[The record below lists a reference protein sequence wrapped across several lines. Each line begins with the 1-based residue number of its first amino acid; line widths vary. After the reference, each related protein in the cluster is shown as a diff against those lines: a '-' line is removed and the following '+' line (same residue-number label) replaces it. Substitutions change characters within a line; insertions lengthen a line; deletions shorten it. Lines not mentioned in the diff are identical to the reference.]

1 MCEHDCNIEV
11 RSGYI
16 YCGIQE
22 AKVNAEM
29 AIKILLKIKI
39 PGLLLSTKWEEETQM
54 HKTL

>member
-11 RSGYI
+11 HSGYI

-39 PGLLLSTKWEEETQM
+39 PGLLLCTKWEEETQM